1 MRLGR
6 GDGTFPAGGIT
17 PGNQGRFD
25 GFDVLSEVRRW
36 DLATTGVVLAR
47 ISPDRELRFFTKD
60 EEPTARALFD
70 LLLGQHDE
78 PKVPVTEMVDVRL
91 KAGETDGWRY
101 EDMPEDGDAW
111 HQSIAALDKEA
122 HRRFG
127 RRFHELDLDDQGGLV
142 QEVQD
147 AKEWNGFNA
156 KHLWSLWTRYACAAF
171 YSHPWAWNEIGFGG
185 PAYPRGYKN
194 IGVDAREEWETKERD
209 AMDPVPWASK
219 VEQAKKEHA
228 ARVSEQTPNGSGD
241 ETLIGSSGTLI
252 GSEGN
257 GSDRDR

>member
-1 MRLGR
+1 MTLGR
-6 GDGTFPAGGIT
+6 RDGTFPAGGVT

-36 DLATTGVVLAR
+36 DLATAGVVLAR

-70 LLLGQHDE
+70 LLLGQHEE

-111 HQSIAALDKEA
+111 HQSLGALDEES
-122 HRRFG
+122 RERFG
-127 RRFHELDLDDQGGLV
+127 RRFHELDLDDQGGLA

-147 AKEWNGFNA
+147 AKEWRGFNA

-194 IGVDAREEWETKERD
+194 IGVEAREEWETQERD

-228 ARVSEQTPNGSGD
+228 ARVSGQVPDGSRD

-252 GSEGN
+252 GSDGN
-257 GSDRDR
+257 GGGRDR

>member
-6 GDGTFPAGGIT
+6 RDGTFPAGGVT

-36 DLATTGVVLAR
+36 DLATAGVVLAR

-111 HQSIAALDKEA
+111 HQSLGALDKESLE
-122 HRRFG
+122 RFG
-127 RRFHELDLDDQGGLV
+127 RRFHELDVDDQGGLV

-147 AKEWNGFNA
+147 AKEWNEFNA

-194 IGVDAREEWETKERD
+194 IGVEAREEWETQERD

-219 VEQAKKEHA
+219 VERAKKEHA
-228 ARVSEQTPNGSGD
+228 ARVSESTPGGSGD
-241 ETLIGSSGTLI
+241 ETLIGSSGTII
-252 GSEGN
+252 GSDGN
-257 GSDRDR
+257 GSGKDR

>member
-1 MRLGR
+1 MNLARR
-6 GDGTFPAGGIT
+6 DTTFPAGGIT
-17 PGNQGRFD
+17 PGQQGRFD

-70 LLLGQHDE
+70 LLLGQHEE

-91 KAGETDGWRY
+91 KAGEMDGWRY
-101 EDMPEDGDAW
+101 EDMPEDGEAW
-111 HQSIAALDKEA
+111 HKSLADLDDEA
-122 HRRFG
+122 FERFG
-127 RRFHELDLDDQGGLV
+127 RRFAELDVDDQGGLV

-147 AKEWNGFNA
+147 AKEWRGFNA

-194 IGVDAREEWETKERD
+194 IGIDSREASERPERD
-209 AMDPVPWASK
+209 AKDPLPWASR
-219 VEQAKKEHA
+219 VEEAKKAHA
-228 ARVSEQTPNGSGD
+228 ARVTGRAPETSGPATLIGSS
-241 ETLIGSSGTLI
+241 ETLIGSDDG
-252 GSEGN
+252 
-257 GSDRDR
+257 R

>member
-1 MRLGR
+1 MTVGR
-6 GDGTFPAGGIT
+6 RAATFPAGGVT
-17 PGNQGRFD
+17 PGHEGRFD

-36 DLATTGVVLAR
+36 DLATAGVVLAR

-111 HQSIAALDKEA
+111 HQGLNALDEEA
-122 HRRFG
+122 RERFG
-127 RRFHELDLDDQGGLV
+127 RRFHELDVDDQGGLV

-147 AKEWNGFNA
+147 AKEWRGFNA

-194 IGVDAREEWETKERD
+194 MGIDAREEWETTERD
-209 AMDPVPWASK
+209 AQDPVPWASK

-228 ARVSEQTPNGSGD
+228 ARVSRRLPEGTGGG
-241 ETLIGSSGTLI
+241 TLIGSSGTLM
-252 GSEGN
+252 GTEQ
-257 GSDRDR
+257 DA